1 METFVAR
8 QPIYDIEQKIYG
20 YELLFRK
27 SIDSHSA
34 GSNDDLATADV
45 LVNSFLNFDLGE
57 LTNHTFCFINFT
69 ENLLLNGT
77 PENFPPSKLV
87 IEILETVYPTEEI
100 ISACQK
106 YKALGYKIV
115 LDDYQLNIQDKN
127 SLKILPFVDLIK
139 VDFRTTGKEMRKQ
152 MLKLKNF
159 FSIQFL
165 AEKVETKEEY
175 LEACAEGFDYFQG
188 YFFQK
193 PVVLSQKDIPTFFH
207 NYMLLIEET
216 RKPEPNIDYLSK
228 IIESDLSFSFKLL
241 KLINNHYRRNFKI
254 ESIKQAIMIL
264 GLKEF
269 RRWLYILS
277 IRDASRQQDPIIEN
291 LIQNSLVR
299 GKFCETLAKKM
310 KIQGEPASYFLT
322 GMFSLIDEILQTP
335 MTTLVKTLPLKD
347 DIIDALLGKENQ
359 FQLVL
364 ALIIAIEQTNWDQIW
379 QLAEKINVAYD
390 TITESYL
397 EAIKWSNQ
405 FFSEEGA

>member
-8 QPIYDIEQKIYG
+8 QPIYDIEHKIYG

-34 GSNDDLATADV
+34 GSNDDSATADV
-45 LVNSFLNFDLGE
+45 LVNSFLSFDLGE
-57 LTNHTFCFINFT
+57 LTNHTYCFINFT

-106 YKALGYKIV
+106 YKALGYKIA
-115 LDDYQLNIQDKN
+115 LDDYQLNIQDEN

>member
-1 METFVAR
+1 MEIFVAR
-8 QPIYDIEQKIYG
+8 QPIFDINHKIYG

-27 SIDSHSA
+27 SFDNHSA
-34 GSNDDLATADV
+34 ESNDDSATADV

-106 YKALGYKIV
+106 YKALGYKIA
-115 LDDYQLNIQDKN
+115 LDDYQLNIQNKN
-127 SLKILPFVDLIK
+127 SFKILPFVDLIK
-139 VDFRTTGKEMRKQ
+139 VDFRTTGKQIRKQ
-152 MLKLKNF
+152 MLILKDF

-165 AEKVETKEEY
+165 AEKIETEEEY

-188 YFFQK
+188 YYFQK
-193 PVVLSQKDIPTFFH
+193 PVVLSRKDIPTFFH

-216 RKPEPNIDYLSK
+216 KKPEPDIDYLTR

-277 IRDASRQQDPIIEN
+277 IRDASGQKDPIIEN
-291 LIQNSLVR
+291 LIHNSLIR
-299 GKFCETLAKKM
+299 GKFCETIAKKI
-310 KIQGEPASYFLT
+310 KLREEPASYFLT
-322 GMFSLIDEILQTP
+322 GLFSLIDEILQTP

-347 DIIDALLGKENQ
+347 EIIDALLGKENQ
-359 FQLVL
+359 FYFVL
-364 ALIIAIEQTNWDQIW
+364 TLIIAIEKTNLDQISK
-379 QLAEKINVAYD
+379 LAEKMNIAD
-390 TITESYL
+390 KAITESYL

-405 FFSEEGA
+405 FF

>member
-8 QPIYDIEQKIYG
+8 QPIYDINHKIYG

-34 GSNDDLATADV
+34 DSNDDSATADV
-45 LVNSFLNFDLGE
+45 LVTSFLNFDLDE

-106 YKALGYKIV
+106 YKSLGYKIA
-115 LDDYQLNIQDKN
+115 LDDYQLNTQDKN
-127 SLKILPFVDLIK
+127 SFKILPFVDLIK
-139 VDFRTTGKEMRKQ
+139 VDFRTTGKEKRKQ
-152 MLKLKNF
+152 MLKLKDF

-165 AEKVETKEEY
+165 AEKVETEEEY

-188 YFFQK
+188 YYFQK

-216 RKPEPNIDYLSK
+216 RKPEPNIDYLAK

-241 KLINNHYRRNFKI
+241 KLINNHYQRNYKI

-291 LIQNSLVR
+291 LIHNSLVR

-347 DIIDALLGKENQ
+347 EIIDALIGKENQ
-359 FQLVL
+359 FQFVL
-364 ALIIAIEQTNWDQIW
+364 ALIIAIELTNWDQIG
-379 QLAEKINVAYD
+379 QLAKKINVSDD

-405 FFSEEGA
+405 FFSEEGS

>member
-1 METFVAR
+1 MEIFVAR
-8 QPIYDIEQKIYG
+8 QPIFDINHKIYG

-27 SIDSHSA
+27 SFDNHSA
-34 GSNDDLATADV
+34 ESNDDSATADV

-106 YKALGYKIV
+106 YKALGYKIA

-127 SLKILPFVDLIK
+127 SFKILPFVDLIK
-139 VDFRTTGKEMRKQ
+139 VDFRTTGKQIRKQ
-152 MLKLKNF
+152 MLILKDF

-165 AEKVETKEEY
+165 AEKIETEEEY

-188 YFFQK
+188 YYFQK
-193 PVVLSQKDIPTFFH
+193 PVVLSRKDIPTFFH

-216 RKPEPNIDYLSK
+216 KKPEPDIDYLTR

-277 IRDASRQQDPIIEN
+277 IRDASGQKDPIIEN
-291 LIQNSLVR
+291 LIHNSLIR
-299 GKFCETLAKKM
+299 GKFCETIAKKI
-310 KIQGEPASYFLT
+310 KLREEPASYFLT
-322 GMFSLIDEILQTP
+322 GLFSLIDEILQTP

-347 DIIDALLGKENQ
+347 EIIDALLGKENQ
-359 FQLVL
+359 FYFVL
-364 ALIIAIEQTNWDQIW
+364 TLIIAIEKTNLDQISK
-379 QLAEKINVAYD
+379 LAEKMNIAD
-390 TITESYL
+390 KAITESYL

-405 FFSEEGA
+405 FF

>member
-1 METFVAR
+1 MEIFVAR
-8 QPIYDIEQKIYG
+8 QPIFDINHKIYG

-27 SIDSHSA
+27 SFDNHSA
-34 GSNDDLATADV
+34 ESNDDSATADV

-106 YKALGYKIV
+106 YKALGYKIA

-127 SLKILPFVDLIK
+127 SFKILPFVDLIK
-139 VDFRTTGKEMRKQ
+139 VDFRTTGKQMRKQ
-152 MLKLKNF
+152 MLILKDF

-165 AEKVETKEEY
+165 AEKIETEEEY

-188 YFFQK
+188 YYFQK
-193 PVVLSQKDIPTFFH
+193 PVVLSRKDIPTFFH

-216 RKPEPNIDYLSK
+216 KKPEPDIDYLTR
-228 IIESDLSFSFKLL
+228 IIESDLSFSFKLI

-277 IRDASRQQDPIIEN
+277 IRDASGQKDPIIEN
-291 LIQNSLVR
+291 LIHNSLIR
-299 GKFCETLAKKM
+299 GKFCETIAKKI
-310 KIQGEPASYFLT
+310 KLREEPASYFLT
-322 GMFSLIDEILQTP
+322 GLFSLIDEILQTP

-347 DIIDALLGKENQ
+347 EIIDALLGKENQ
-359 FQLVL
+359 FYSVL
-364 ALIIAIEQTNWDQIW
+364 TLIIAIEKTNLDQISK
-379 QLAEKINVAYD
+379 LAEKMNIAD
-390 TITESYL
+390 KAITESYL

-405 FFSEEGA
+405 FF

>member
-1 METFVAR
+1 
-8 QPIYDIEQKIYG
+8 
-20 YELLFRK
+20 
-27 SIDSHSA
+27 
-34 GSNDDLATADV
+34 
-45 LVNSFLNFDLGE
+45 
-57 LTNHTFCFINFT
+57 
-69 ENLLLNGT
+69 
-77 PENFPPSKLV
+77 
-87 IEILETVYPTEEI
+87 
-100 ISACQK
+100 
-106 YKALGYKIV
+106 
-115 LDDYQLNIQDKN
+115 
-127 SLKILPFVDLIK
+127 
-139 VDFRTTGKEMRKQ
+139 MRKQ

-165 AEKVETKEEY
+165 AEKVETEEEY

-216 RKPEPNIDYLSK
+216 RKPEPNIDYLTK

-269 RRWLYILS
+269 RRWLYIFS

-364 ALIIAIEQTNWDQIW
+364 ALIIAIEQTNWDQIG

-397 EAIKWSNQ
+397 EAIKWSNH
-405 FFSEEGA
+405 FFSKEGS